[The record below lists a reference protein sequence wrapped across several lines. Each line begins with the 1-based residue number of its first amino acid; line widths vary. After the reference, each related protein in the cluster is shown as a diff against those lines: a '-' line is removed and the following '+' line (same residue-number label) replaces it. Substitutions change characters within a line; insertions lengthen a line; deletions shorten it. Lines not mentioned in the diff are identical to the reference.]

1 MNAPHTL
8 VGIGLSFATLFVVA
22 ACATAG
28 RGPAGAAEEPPA
40 RTAAAQAGTAVPHR
54 SNAFVLTAAEVATV
68 PGITNAYDAVQ
79 ALRPHF
85 LRTRGSAARP
95 GSMVGAGAEGQ
106 ATGRRPG
113 QLPGSQPG
121 ASQSGGRDDDAL
133 RAGRAPAD
141 PGILVYFDRQRYGP
155 VETLREI
162 PMATVEEIRFLNV
175 GEANS
180 QFGMGHPH
188 GVIQIITKRGPS
200 SQ

>member
-8 VGIGLSFATLFVVA
+8 VGIGLSFATLFVVT

-95 GSMVGAGAEGQ
+95 GSMVGAGAEG
-106 ATGRRPG
+106 
-113 QLPGSQPG
+113 
-121 ASQSGGRDDDAL
+121 
-133 RAGRAPAD
+133 
-141 PGILVYFDRQRYGP
+141 
-155 VETLREI
+155 
-162 PMATVEEIRFLNV
+162 
-175 GEANS
+175 
-180 QFGMGHPH
+180 
-188 GVIQIITKRGPS
+188 
-200 SQ
+200 